1 MRALPHRYEIT
12 ATARP
17 LGDVALTGTGLPAL
31 ASAPPVEFD
40 GPGDRWSP
48 ETLLVGAVVDCFVLT
63 FRGVAKASA
72 MPWLSLQCT
81 ATGTLDRVDRVT
93 RFTAFTVRADL
104 SIPEGVDREQAE
116 RLLRRAE
123 QACLVGSSL
132 KAPCELAPIVEVC
145 HNGDLKAS
153 A

>member
-1 MRALPHRYEIT
+1 MRALPHRYEVT
-12 ATARP
+12 ATARQQ
-17 LGDVALTGTGLPAL
+17 GDVTLNSAGLPVL
-31 ASAPPVEFD
+31 VSAPPVEFG

-72 MPWLSLQCT
+72 LPWLSLACSS
-81 ATGTLDRVDRVT
+81 TGTLDRVDRVT
-93 RFTAFTVRADL
+93 RFTAFTLRASL
-104 SIPEGVDREQAE
+104 SIPEGGDADQAE

-123 QACLVGSSL
+123 QACLIRNSL
-132 KAPCELAPIVEVC
+132 TAPFEFEPIVEVC
-145 HNGDLKAS
+145 HNGHLKAF